1 VEVKDFVNKRLMGRT
16 IGVLSHALD
25 YRSANHSVI
34 SGNLANIDTP
44 GYKPKELNFDQELR
58 RAVEGGG
65 ISLKKTDARHFPH
78 STAGLYSGKGSHTL
92 ETREQDIS
100 ESNQMNLDREMARM
114 VQNNLLYEASAK
126 LLSKKLEGL
135 RLAIEGRR

>member
-1 VEVKDFVNKRLMGRT
+1 MEVKDFINKRLMGRT
-16 IGVLSHALD
+16 VGVLSHALD

-65 ISLKKTDARHFPH
+65 ISLKKTDPKHFPQ
-78 STAGLYSGKGSHTL
+78 STAGLYGGKGSHSI
-92 ETREQDIS
+92 ETREKDIS
-100 ESNQMNLDREMARM
+100 ESSQLNIDKEMAKM

-126 LLSKKLEGL
+126 LLSKKFEGL